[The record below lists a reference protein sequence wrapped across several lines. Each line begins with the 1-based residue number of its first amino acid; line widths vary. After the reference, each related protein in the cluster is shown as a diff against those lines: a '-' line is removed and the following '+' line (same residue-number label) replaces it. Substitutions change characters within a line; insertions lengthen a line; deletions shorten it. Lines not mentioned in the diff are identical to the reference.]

1 MTGKTHKTAGVLIAT
16 GILLTTNIATA
27 PLEIICFGAGCIYG
41 ALWPDIDAAD
51 YSKAK
56 SAFVVSNFL
65 FGALNGILRAFHI
78 RKITSHRGI
87 THSLFVPL
95 ITWYI
100 CHFLNT
106 RPEFSLLFLGITLGL
121 LSHIFLDV
129 ISGGAN
135 LFSPFINKR
144 IGFYMIKTGGKAEKA
159 YNVLQILTILA
170 VFALKIKDV
179 FIPVT

>member
-1 MTGKTHKTAGVLIAT
+1 MTGKTHKTAGILTAT

-106 RPEFSLLFLGITLGL
+106 RPEFSLLFEQLYNTLNIITSLNIAN
-121 LSHIFLDV
+121 SFIFFLIYSPPPIKYIFIYIY
-129 ISGGAN
+129 ISLAFY
-135 LFSPFINKR
+135 LF
-144 IGFYMIKTGGKAEKA
+144 
-159 YNVLQILTILA
+159 
-170 VFALKIKDV
+170 
-179 FIPVT
+179 